1 MNVTHNVWKSTKM
14 SQKID
19 SFKLPSFSLWSFLVS
34 LNNFSLYFRLSRVQK
49 DVISGLFV
57 LSQIFGHFCPF
68 IKSCSLLLYRG
79 SSQVINHRMH
89 LEFFSFFLLGF
100 FMLLTCCRRFRGCLW
115 LEASLCL
122 EESCCRAKKN
132 TLRKRVAPS
141 AAINSTLMP
150 LDTKERRVQK

>member
-14 SQKID
+14 SHII
-19 SFKLPSFSLWSFLVS
+19 FTSLWIFVFHVWD
-34 LNNFSLYFRLSRVQK
+34 NFSLYFRLSRVQK

-89 LEFFSFFLLGF
+89 LEFFSFFP
-100 FMLLTCCRRFRGCLW
+100 LLTCCRRFRGCLW